1 MTNKTAKK
9 EPVKRLY
16 LIAVILMIVGI
27 AKFPWGQGAS
37 LDPMQLVISFLLTT
51 ASVAFVIRGRR
62 NKREAQ

>member
-27 AKFPWGQGAS
+27 AKFPWGQGDS
-37 LDPMQLVISFLLTT
+37 FDPMQLSISFLLICI
-51 ASVAFVIRGRR
+51 SVGCAIRGWR